1 MRVYA
6 NEMSGRVDRLEQR
19 LSGVEHRS
27 APPTPQ
33 STISVSDSQS
43 PAQNK
48 PDSSDVDSNPD
59 EAEIALEVGESLDT
73 RFEVTGTCTCTC
85 TYNVSLLFAA
95 RRERAA
101 AKQEKRERKKR
112 RLDELVTERLTKKKK
127 ETEDPLTQPPPDTE
141 QKANGVKQ
149 EPDDKSLSQVGVF
162 ISINGVFSR
171 VRWTL
176 TRSRL
181 TRTVRG
187 MVRA

>member
-1 MRVYA
+1 M
-6 NEMSGRVDRLEQR
+6 
-19 LSGVEHRS
+19 
-27 APPTPQ
+27 
-33 STISVSDSQS
+33 
-43 PAQNK
+43 
-48 PDSSDVDSNPD
+48 
-59 EAEIALEVGESLDT
+59 
-73 RFEVTGTCTCTC
+73 
-85 TYNVSLLFAA
+85 SLLFAA

-176 TRSRL
+176 TRSRS